1 MLIKELRL
9 QSGNILSLFSFYKE
23 VLEMSVSRSG
33 SEITITAGETKLIF
47 EKAAENE
54 NPFYHFAFN
63 IPSNKF
69 EEAYEW
75 TKEKVKLLWLKD
87 YDGFIA
93 DFVNWHAKSFYF
105 KDPAGNILE
114 MISRFDLN
122 NPVEKTFSTAQIKNI
137 SEIGIVFPYD
147 TFDEDVKKMIKEY
160 SLDYFD
166 KQPPLEHFRAIGND
180 EGLFI
185 AVPENRVWFA
195 TEDNAKICRTEVTF
209 IDKNKLHKLI
219 LTCD

>member
-9 QSGNILSLFSFYKE
+9 QSTNNLSLFSFYKE
-23 VLEMSVSRSG
+23 VLGMDVIRSG
-33 SEITITAGETKLIF
+33 SGITVTAGETKLIF
-47 EKAAENE
+47 EKASADQ

-69 EEAYEW
+69 EEAYNW
-75 TKEKVKLLWLKD
+75 AKDKVKLLWLKD
-87 YDGFIA
+87 YDSFIA

-114 MISRFDLN
+114 MISRFDLKDN
-122 NPVEKTFSTAQIKNI
+122 ADKPFSSAQIRNV
-137 SEIGIVFPYD
+137 SEMGIVFSLK
-147 TFDEDVKKMIKEY
+147 TFDEDVKAMMKEY

-166 KQPPLEHFRAIGND
+166 KQPPLEHFRAIGDD

-185 AVPENRVWFA
+185 VVPENRVWFS
-195 TEDNAKICRTEVTF
+195 TEDKSKICRTEVTF
-209 IDKNKLHKLI
+209 LDKNKLHKLI
-219 LTCD
+219 LP

>member
-1 MLIKELRL
+1 MEVI
-9 QSGNILSLFSFYKE
+9 QSRNGIA
-23 VLEMSVSRSG
+23 
-33 SEITITAGETKLIF
+33 ITAGETKLIF
-47 EKAAENE
+47 EKATTDQ
-54 NPFYHFAFN
+54 NPYYHFAFN

-69 EEAYEW
+69 EEAMEAV
-75 TKEKVKLLWLKD
+75 KQKIKLLWLAD
-87 YDGFIA
+87 YNGYIA

-122 NPVEKTFSTAQIKNI
+122 DNADEPFSSAQVRNV
-137 SEIGIVFPYD
+137 SEIGLVFPVK
-147 TFDEDVKKMIKEY
+147 TFDQDVKAMMNEY
-160 SLDYFD
+160 SLKYFD

-195 TEDNAKICRTEVTF
+195 TEDQAGRYKTEVTF
-209 IDKNKLHKLI
+209 LNKNKLHKLI
-219 LTCD
+219 LP

>member
-9 QSGNILSLFSFYKE
+9 QSSNILPLFSFYE
-23 VLEMSVSRSG
+23 EILQMPVFRSG
-33 SEITITAGETKLIF
+33 SVITITAGETKLIF
-47 EKAAENE
+47 EEAAENE

-69 EEAYEW
+69 EEAFEW
-75 TKEKVKLLWLKD
+75 TKQKVKLLWLKD
-87 YDGFIA
+87 YNGFIA

-105 KDPAGNILE
+105 KDPGGNILE
-114 MISRFDLN
+114 MISRFDLKDN
-122 NPVEKTFSTAQIKNI
+122 ADETFSVAQIRNV
-137 SEIGIVFPYD
+137 SEVGIVFPLKF
-147 TFDEDVKKMIKEY
+147 FDEDVKAMMKEY

-180 EGLFI
+180 KGLFI

-195 TEDNAKICRTEVTF
+195 TEDEAKICNIEVTF
-209 IDKNKLHKLI
+209 FDKNKLHKLT
-219 LTCD
+219 LP

>member
-9 QSGNILSLFSFYKE
+9 QSTNILSLFSFYNE
-23 VLEMSVSRSG
+23 QLEMDVIKSAG
-33 SEITITAGETKLIF
+33 GITITAGETKLIF
-47 EKAAENE
+47 EDAPKNK

-75 TKEKVKLLWLKD
+75 VKQKLELLWLKD
-87 YDGFIA
+87 YNGFIA

-122 NPVEKTFSTAQIKNI
+122 DKADKPFSSAQIRNV
-137 SEIGIVFPYD
+137 SEIGIVFPLKS
-147 TFDEDVKKMIKEY
+147 FDEDIKAMMKEY
-160 SLDYFD
+160 SLDLFD

-185 AVPENRVWFA
+185 IVPENRVWFA
-195 TEDNAKICRTEVTF
+195 TEDEAKLYNTEVTF
-209 IDKNKLHKLI
+209 IEKNRLHKLK
-219 LTCD
+219 LP